1 MNELIASYQQIF
13 NVRGCL
19 VTEIR
24 RIIAASFRAA
34 PDHGPGLRATR
45 NSDVRAGLK
54 PAPTR
59 YPLPRV

>member
-13 NVRGCL
+13 NVRWCL

-24 RIIAASFRAA
+24 RIIPASFRAA

-45 NSDVRAGLK
+45 NSGK
-54 PAPTR
+54 SKTCG
-59 YPLPRV
+59 YPLPRVWLL

>member
-13 NVRGCL
+13 NVRWCL
-19 VTEIR
+19 GTEIR
-24 RIIAASFRAA
+24 RIIPAA